1 VRALGEEPG
10 NSEGYWAQ
18 NYIDKAMELGI
29 LKAEDFD
36 SYLGP
41 VNFKQVITREE
52 MCMIIIRAVERL
64 EGEQT
69 FTDLTQVLQVV
80 TDSEDFSFKY
90 NKDIMKTY
98 KLGIITGYPDHTFKP
113 QGVLTRAE
121 ASAVVVRLIDPD
133 TRSTFDYE
141 EQYNEQ
147 YSGIESHLLGGANWV
162 DPVAAGVRESAE
174 EDWKLITSD
183 LSYIPDQH
191 NYDLGYIPKQ
201 LSDDEVMGS
210 FMYDENGPYGGH
222 IEDFERLLQRRIP
235 QDQVDIV
242 MKYLEQKTDKYTYL
256 KHDEAFFY
264 LDNDRYLVRVDEVK
278 LYDGQRNVKAAI
290 EVNFNIWY
298 RDQNFIDTYEKNIT
312 QIMPYTDV
320 VIYRYTR
327 STFDYEEQYNEQH
340 SGMESHLL
348 GGANWV
354 DPVTAGVR
362 ESAEEDWKLIT
373 SDLGYEPS
381 EYQLQHGL
389 VPKQSL
395 DTVIGALMYDENGPY
410 AGNLEDFER
419 LLQRRMPQD
428 QVDIVMEYLEQKKGY
443 LTYLKHDEAFFYL
456 DNDRYLVRLHEI
468 VTFEGTQYE
477 QAIAV
482 NFNIWYR
489 DQNFIDTYEKNITQI
504 MPYTDVVIYR

>member
-1 VRALGEEPG
+1 MERFRVKLKWNIEERIMNTLKGMAYVLTCLIMLSFFTPIYGARSTDVNTSDWFYDAVERLSEDDRGIIVGYPDGTFRPQTKLARDQFITMVVRALGEEPG

-29 LKAEDFD
+29 VKEEDFD

-64 EGEQT
+64 EGEQV

-133 TRSTFDYE
+133 TRPTFDYE

-147 YSGIESHLLGGANWV
+147 HSGMESHLLGGANWV
-162 DPVAAGVRESAE
+162 DPVAASNYDNAKA
-174 EDWKLITSD
+174 DWDLITSD
-183 LSYIPDQH
+183 MDYLPSKTSFELNRVKTQ
-191 NYDLGYIPKQ
+191 Q
-201 LSDDEVMGS
+201 SSDYASGIL
-210 FMYDENGPYGGH
+210 MYDENEPYVGH
-222 IEDFERLLQRRIP
+222 IEDFERLLQRRMP

-242 MKYLEQKTDKYTYL
+242 MEYLAQKTDKYTYL

-298 RDQNFIDTYEKNIT
+298 RDQNFIDTYEKDIT

-320 VIYRYTR
+320 VIYR
-327 STFDYEEQYNEQH
+327 
-340 SGMESHLL
+340 
-348 GGANWV
+348 
-354 DPVTAGVR
+354 
-362 ESAEEDWKLIT
+362 
-373 SDLGYEPS
+373 
-381 EYQLQHGL
+381 
-389 VPKQSL
+389 
-395 DTVIGALMYDENGPY
+395 
-410 AGNLEDFER
+410 
-419 LLQRRMPQD
+419 
-428 QVDIVMEYLEQKKGY
+428 
-443 LTYLKHDEAFFYL
+443 
-456 DNDRYLVRLHEI
+456 
-468 VTFEGTQYE
+468 
-477 QAIAV
+477 
-482 NFNIWYR
+482 
-489 DQNFIDTYEKNITQI
+489 
-504 MPYTDVVIYR
+504 

>member
-1 VRALGEEPG
+1 MNTLKGTAYVLTCLIMLSFFTPIYGARSTDVNTSDWFYDAVERLSEDERGIIVGYPDGTFRPEMRLARDQFITMVVRALGEEPG

-29 LKAEDFD
+29 LKEEDFD

-52 MCMIIIRAVERL
+52 MCMLIIRAVERL
-64 EGEQT
+64 EGEQA

-80 TDSEDFSFKY
+80 TDSKDFSFKY

-133 TRSTFDYE
+133 TRPTFDYE

-147 YSGIESHLLGGANWV
+147 HSGMESHLLGGANWV

-183 LSYIPDQH
+183 MEYGPTEKMIEFNLY
-191 NYDLGYIPKQ
+191 LKQ
-201 LSDDEVMGS
+201 SSDYVDGAL
-210 FMYDENGPYGGH
+210 MYDENEPYVGH
-222 IEDFERLLQRRIP
+222 IEDFERLLQRRMP

-242 MKYLEQKTDKYTYL
+242 MEYLEQKTDKYTYL

-264 LDNDRYLVRVDEVK
+264 LDNDRYLVRVDEV
-278 LYDGQRNVKAAI
+278 LAFRGTEYEQAM

-320 VIYRYTR
+320 VIYR
-327 STFDYEEQYNEQH
+327 
-340 SGMESHLL
+340 
-348 GGANWV
+348 
-354 DPVTAGVR
+354 
-362 ESAEEDWKLIT
+362 
-373 SDLGYEPS
+373 
-381 EYQLQHGL
+381 
-389 VPKQSL
+389 
-395 DTVIGALMYDENGPY
+395 
-410 AGNLEDFER
+410 
-419 LLQRRMPQD
+419 
-428 QVDIVMEYLEQKKGY
+428 
-443 LTYLKHDEAFFYL
+443 
-456 DNDRYLVRLHEI
+456 
-468 VTFEGTQYE
+468 
-477 QAIAV
+477 
-482 NFNIWYR
+482 
-489 DQNFIDTYEKNITQI
+489 
-504 MPYTDVVIYR
+504 

>member
-1 VRALGEEPG
+1 MNTLKGTVYVLTCLIMLSFFTPIYGARSTDVNTSDWFYDAAERLSEDDRGIIVGYPDGTFRPKMRLARDQFITMVVRALGEEPG

-64 EGEQT
+64 EGKQT

-133 TRSTFDYE
+133 TRPTFDYE
-141 EQYNEQ
+141 GQYNEQ
-147 YSGIESHLLGGANWV
+147 HSGMESHLLGGANWV

-183 LSYIPDQH
+183 MEYGPTEKMIEFNLY
-191 NYDLGYIPKQ
+191 LKQ
-201 LSDDEVMGS
+201 SSDYVDGAL
-210 FMYDENGPYGGH
+210 MYDENGSYSGH
-222 IEDFERLLQRRIP
+222 LEDFERLLQRRMP

-242 MKYLEQKTDKYTYL
+242 MEYLAQKTDKYTYL

-320 VIYRYTR
+320 VIYR
-327 STFDYEEQYNEQH
+327 
-340 SGMESHLL
+340 
-348 GGANWV
+348 
-354 DPVTAGVR
+354 
-362 ESAEEDWKLIT
+362 
-373 SDLGYEPS
+373 
-381 EYQLQHGL
+381 
-389 VPKQSL
+389 
-395 DTVIGALMYDENGPY
+395 
-410 AGNLEDFER
+410 
-419 LLQRRMPQD
+419 
-428 QVDIVMEYLEQKKGY
+428 
-443 LTYLKHDEAFFYL
+443 
-456 DNDRYLVRLHEI
+456 
-468 VTFEGTQYE
+468 
-477 QAIAV
+477 
-482 NFNIWYR
+482 
-489 DQNFIDTYEKNITQI
+489 
-504 MPYTDVVIYR
+504 

>member
-1 VRALGEEPG
+1 MNTLKGTTYVLTCLIMLSFFTPIYGARSTDVNTSDWFYDAVERLSEDDRGIIFGYPDGTFRPQTKLARDQFITMVVRALGEEPG

-18 NYIDKAMELGI
+18 NYIDKAIELGI

-121 ASAVVVRLIDPD
+121 ASAVVIRLIDPD
-133 TRSTFDYE
+133 TRPTFDYE

-147 YSGIESHLLGGANWV
+147 HSGMESHLLGGANWV
-162 DPVAAGVRESAE
+162 DPITASDAENAA
-174 EDWKLITSD
+174 EDWSLITGD
-183 LSYIPDQH
+183 M
-191 NYDLGYIPKQ
+191 GYSPTKYQVETNSVSQQSIDYAKGAF
-201 LSDDEVMGS
+201 E
-210 FMYDENGPYGGH
+210 YDENGPLEGH
-222 IEDFERLLQRRIP
+222 IESFERLLQRRMP

-242 MKYLEQKTDKYTYL
+242 MKYLVQKTDKYTYL

-298 RDQNFIDTYEKNIT
+298 RNQNFIDTYEKDIT

-320 VIYRYTR
+320 VIYR
-327 STFDYEEQYNEQH
+327 
-340 SGMESHLL
+340 
-348 GGANWV
+348 
-354 DPVTAGVR
+354 
-362 ESAEEDWKLIT
+362 
-373 SDLGYEPS
+373 
-381 EYQLQHGL
+381 
-389 VPKQSL
+389 
-395 DTVIGALMYDENGPY
+395 
-410 AGNLEDFER
+410 
-419 LLQRRMPQD
+419 
-428 QVDIVMEYLEQKKGY
+428 
-443 LTYLKHDEAFFYL
+443 
-456 DNDRYLVRLHEI
+456 
-468 VTFEGTQYE
+468 
-477 QAIAV
+477 
-482 NFNIWYR
+482 
-489 DQNFIDTYEKNITQI
+489 
-504 MPYTDVVIYR
+504 

>member
-1 VRALGEEPG
+1 MNTLKGTAYVLTCLIMLSFFTPIYGARSTDVNTSDWFYDAVERLSEDDRGIIVGYPDGTFRPEMRLARDQFITMVVRALGEEPG

-121 ASAVVVRLIDPD
+121 ASTVVVRLIDPD
-133 TRSTFDYE
+133 TRPTFDYE
-141 EQYNEQ
+141 AQYNEQ

-183 LSYIPDQH
+183 LSYYPDEKDF
-191 NYDLGYIPKQ
+191 DLGMANWQ
-201 LSDDEVMGS
+201 QSSDDILGS
-210 FMYDENGPYGGH
+210 FMYDENGPYAGN
-222 IEDFERLLQRRIP
+222 IEDFERLLQRRMP

-242 MKYLEQKTDKYTYL
+242 MEYLAQKKGYLTYLE
-256 KHDEAFFY
+256 HDEAFFY
-264 LDNDRYLVRVDEVK
+264 LDNDRYLVRIDEVMLGEGTK
-278 LYDGQRNVKAAI
+278 YQAAI

-320 VIYRYTR
+320 VIYR
-327 STFDYEEQYNEQH
+327 
-340 SGMESHLL
+340 
-348 GGANWV
+348 
-354 DPVTAGVR
+354 
-362 ESAEEDWKLIT
+362 
-373 SDLGYEPS
+373 
-381 EYQLQHGL
+381 
-389 VPKQSL
+389 
-395 DTVIGALMYDENGPY
+395 
-410 AGNLEDFER
+410 
-419 LLQRRMPQD
+419 
-428 QVDIVMEYLEQKKGY
+428 
-443 LTYLKHDEAFFYL
+443 
-456 DNDRYLVRLHEI
+456 
-468 VTFEGTQYE
+468 
-477 QAIAV
+477 
-482 NFNIWYR
+482 
-489 DQNFIDTYEKNITQI
+489 
-504 MPYTDVVIYR
+504 

>member
-1 VRALGEEPG
+1 MNALKGKAYVLTCLIMLSFFTPIYGASSTDVNTSDWFYDAVERLSEDDRGIIVGYPDGTFRPQMRLARDQFITMVVRALGEEPG

-18 NYIDKAMELGI
+18 NYIDKAIELGI
-29 LKAEDFD
+29 LKEEDFD

-52 MCMIIIRAVERL
+52 MCMIIMRAVERL

-80 TDSEDFSFKY
+80 KDSEDFSFKY

-121 ASAVVVRLIDPD
+121 ASTVVVRLIDPD
-133 TRSTFDYE
+133 TRPTFDYE

-147 YSGIESHLLGGANWV
+147 HPGMESHLLGGTNWV

-210 FMYDENGPYGGH
+210 FMYDENGPYAGNL
-222 IEDFERLLQRRIP
+222 EDFERLLQRRIP

-264 LDNDRYLVRVDEVK
+264 LDNDRYLVRVDEV
-278 LYDGQRNVKAAI
+278 LAFRGTEYEQAM

-320 VIYRYTR
+320 VIYR
-327 STFDYEEQYNEQH
+327 
-340 SGMESHLL
+340 
-348 GGANWV
+348 
-354 DPVTAGVR
+354 
-362 ESAEEDWKLIT
+362 
-373 SDLGYEPS
+373 
-381 EYQLQHGL
+381 
-389 VPKQSL
+389 
-395 DTVIGALMYDENGPY
+395 
-410 AGNLEDFER
+410 
-419 LLQRRMPQD
+419 
-428 QVDIVMEYLEQKKGY
+428 
-443 LTYLKHDEAFFYL
+443 
-456 DNDRYLVRLHEI
+456 
-468 VTFEGTQYE
+468 
-477 QAIAV
+477 
-482 NFNIWYR
+482 
-489 DQNFIDTYEKNITQI
+489 
-504 MPYTDVVIYR
+504 

>member
-1 VRALGEEPG
+1 MNTLKGTAYVLTCLIMLSFFTPIYGARSTDVNTSDWFYDAAERLSEDDRGIIVGYPDGTFRPKMRLARDQFITMVVRALGEEPG

-80 TDSEDFSFKY
+80 TDSKDFSFKY

-121 ASAVVVRLIDPD
+121 ASTVVVRLIDPD
-133 TRSTFDYE
+133 TRPTFDYE
-141 EQYNEQ
+141 A
-147 YSGIESHLLGGANWV
+147 H
-162 DPVAAGVRESAE
+162 
-174 EDWKLITSD
+174 
-183 LSYIPDQH
+183 
-191 NYDLGYIPKQ
+191 
-201 LSDDEVMGS
+201 
-210 FMYDENGPYGGH
+210 
-222 IEDFERLLQRRIP
+222 
-235 QDQVDIV
+235 
-242 MKYLEQKTDKYTYL
+242 
-256 KHDEAFFY
+256 
-264 LDNDRYLVRVDEVK
+264 
-278 LYDGQRNVKAAI
+278 
-290 EVNFNIWY
+290 
-298 RDQNFIDTYEKNIT
+298 
-312 QIMPYTDV
+312 
-320 VIYRYTR
+320 
-327 STFDYEEQYNEQH
+327 YNEQH

-348 GGANWV
+348 GGDNWV
-354 DPVTAGVR
+354 DPVAAEVR

-395 DTVIGALMYDENGPY
+395 DTVIGALMYDENEPY
-410 AGNLEDFER
+410 AGHIEDFER

-428 QVDIVMEYLEQKKGY
+428 QVDIVMEYLAQKTDKY
-443 LTYLKHDEAFFYL
+443 TYLKHDEAFFYL
-456 DNDRYLVRLHEI
+456 DNDRYLVRVDEVMI
-468 VTFEGTQYE
+468 AKGTQYE
-477 QAIAV
+477 QAGAV

>member
-1 VRALGEEPG
+1 MNTLKGTAYVLTCLIMLSFFTPIYGARSTDVNTSDWFYDAVERLGEDDRGIIVGYPDGTFRPQTKLARDQFITMVVRALGEEPG

-41 VNFKQVITREE
+41 VNFKQVVTREE

-69 FTDLTQVLQVV
+69 FIDLTQVLQVV

-133 TRSTFDYE
+133 TRPTFDYE

-147 YSGIESHLLGGANWV
+147 HSGMESHLLGGANWV

-210 FMYDENGPYGGH
+210 FMYDENGPYAGH
-222 IEDFERLLQRRIP
+222 
-235 QDQVDIV
+235 
-242 MKYLEQKTDKYTYL
+242 
-256 KHDEAFFY
+256 
-264 LDNDRYLVRVDEVK
+264 
-278 LYDGQRNVKAAI
+278 
-290 EVNFNIWY
+290 
-298 RDQNFIDTYEKNIT
+298 
-312 QIMPYTDV
+312 
-320 VIYRYTR
+320 
-327 STFDYEEQYNEQH
+327 
-340 SGMESHLL
+340 
-348 GGANWV
+348 
-354 DPVTAGVR
+354 
-362 ESAEEDWKLIT
+362 
-373 SDLGYEPS
+373 
-381 EYQLQHGL
+381 
-389 VPKQSL
+389 
-395 DTVIGALMYDENGPY
+395 
-410 AGNLEDFER
+410 LEDFER

-428 QVDIVMEYLEQKKGY
+428 QVDIVMEYLAQKKGY
-443 LTYLKHDEAFFYL
+443 LTYLEHDEAFFYL

-477 QAIAV
+477 QAVAV

>member
-1 VRALGEEPG
+1 MNTLKGTAYVLTCLIMLSFFTPIYGASSTDVNTNDWFYDAVERLSEDERGIIVGYPDGTFRPEMRLARDQFITMVVRALGEEPG

-29 LKAEDFD
+29 LKEEDFD

-133 TRSTFDYE
+133 TRPTFDYE
-141 EQYNEQ
+141 EHYNEQ
-147 YSGIESHLLGGANWV
+147 HSGMESHLLGGANWV
-162 DPVAAGVRESAE
+162 DPVAAEVRESAE

-183 LSYIPDQH
+183 LSYYPDEKDF
-191 NYDLGYIPKQ
+191 DLGMANWQ
-201 LSDDEVMGS
+201 QSADDILGS
-210 FMYDENGPYGGH
+210 FMYDENGPYAGH
-222 IEDFERLLQRRIP
+222 LEDFERLLQRRMP

-242 MKYLEQKTDKYTYL
+242 MEYLAQKTDKYTYL

-278 LYDGQRNVKAAI
+278 LYDGQRNVKAA
-290 EVNFNIWY
+290 V
-298 RDQNFIDTYEKNIT
+298 
-312 QIMPYTDV
+312 
-320 VIYRYTR
+320 
-327 STFDYEEQYNEQH
+327 
-340 SGMESHLL
+340 
-348 GGANWV
+348 
-354 DPVTAGVR
+354 
-362 ESAEEDWKLIT
+362 
-373 SDLGYEPS
+373 
-381 EYQLQHGL
+381 
-389 VPKQSL
+389 
-395 DTVIGALMYDENGPY
+395 
-410 AGNLEDFER
+410 
-419 LLQRRMPQD
+419 
-428 QVDIVMEYLEQKKGY
+428 
-443 LTYLKHDEAFFYL
+443 
-456 DNDRYLVRLHEI
+456 
-468 VTFEGTQYE
+468 
-477 QAIAV
+477 AV

>member
-1 VRALGEEPG
+1 MNTLKGTAYVLTCLIMLSFFTPIYGARSTDVNTSDWFYDAVERLSEDDRGIIVGYPDGTFRPEMRLARDQFITMVVRALGEEPG

-29 LKAEDFD
+29 LKEEDFD

-133 TRSTFDYE
+133 TRPTFDYE
-141 EQYNEQ
+141 AQYNEQ
-147 YSGIESHLLGGANWV
+147 HSGIESHLLGGANWV

-183 LSYIPDQH
+183 LSYTPDQKD
-191 NYDLGYIPKQ
+191 YEIGYTRKFRSEDSAIGA
-201 LSDDEVMGS
+201 L
-210 FMYDENGPYGGH
+210 MYDENGPYAGH
-222 IEDFERLLQRRIP
+222 LEDFERLLQRRMP
-235 QDQVDIV
+235 QEQVDIV
-242 MKYLEQKTDKYTYL
+242 MEYLEQKTDKYTYL

-320 VIYRYTR
+320 VIYR
-327 STFDYEEQYNEQH
+327 
-340 SGMESHLL
+340 
-348 GGANWV
+348 
-354 DPVTAGVR
+354 
-362 ESAEEDWKLIT
+362 
-373 SDLGYEPS
+373 
-381 EYQLQHGL
+381 
-389 VPKQSL
+389 
-395 DTVIGALMYDENGPY
+395 
-410 AGNLEDFER
+410 
-419 LLQRRMPQD
+419 
-428 QVDIVMEYLEQKKGY
+428 
-443 LTYLKHDEAFFYL
+443 
-456 DNDRYLVRLHEI
+456 
-468 VTFEGTQYE
+468 
-477 QAIAV
+477 
-482 NFNIWYR
+482 
-489 DQNFIDTYEKNITQI
+489 
-504 MPYTDVVIYR
+504 

>member
-1 VRALGEEPG
+1 MNTLKGTAYVLTCLIMLSFFTPIYGASSTDVNTSDWFYDAVERLSEDDRGIIVGYPDGTFRPEMRLARDQFITMVMRALGEEPG

-133 TRSTFDYE
+133 TRPTFDYE

-147 YSGIESHLLGGANWV
+147 HPGMESHLLGGANWV

-183 LSYIPDQH
+183 LGYEPSEYQLQH
-191 NYDLGYIPKQ
+191 GLVPKQ
-201 LSDDEVMGS
+201 SLDTVIGAL
-210 FMYDENGPYGGH
+210 MYDENGSYAGH
-222 IEDFERLLQRRIP
+222 IEDFERLLQRRMP

-242 MKYLEQKTDKYTYL
+242 MEYLAQKKDKYTYL

-320 VIYRYTR
+320 VIYR
-327 STFDYEEQYNEQH
+327 
-340 SGMESHLL
+340 
-348 GGANWV
+348 
-354 DPVTAGVR
+354 
-362 ESAEEDWKLIT
+362 
-373 SDLGYEPS
+373 
-381 EYQLQHGL
+381 
-389 VPKQSL
+389 
-395 DTVIGALMYDENGPY
+395 
-410 AGNLEDFER
+410 
-419 LLQRRMPQD
+419 
-428 QVDIVMEYLEQKKGY
+428 
-443 LTYLKHDEAFFYL
+443 
-456 DNDRYLVRLHEI
+456 
-468 VTFEGTQYE
+468 
-477 QAIAV
+477 
-482 NFNIWYR
+482 
-489 DQNFIDTYEKNITQI
+489 
-504 MPYTDVVIYR
+504 

>member
-1 VRALGEEPG
+1 MNTLKGTTYVLTCLIMLSFFTPIYGARSTDINTSDWFYDAVERLSEDDRGIIVGYPDGTFRPEMRLARDQFITMVVRALGEEPG

-29 LKAEDFD
+29 LKEEDFD

-80 TDSEDFSFKY
+80 TDSKDFSFKY

-133 TRSTFDYE
+133 TR
-141 EQYNEQ
+141 
-147 YSGIESHLLGGANWV
+147 
-162 DPVAAGVRESAE
+162 P
-174 EDWKLITSD
+174 
-183 LSYIPDQH
+183 
-191 NYDLGYIPKQ
+191 
-201 LSDDEVMGS
+201 
-210 FMYDENGPYGGH
+210 
-222 IEDFERLLQRRIP
+222 
-235 QDQVDIV
+235 
-242 MKYLEQKTDKYTYL
+242 
-256 KHDEAFFY
+256 
-264 LDNDRYLVRVDEVK
+264 
-278 LYDGQRNVKAAI
+278 
-290 EVNFNIWY
+290 
-298 RDQNFIDTYEKNIT
+298 
-312 QIMPYTDV
+312 
-320 VIYRYTR
+320 
-327 STFDYEEQYNEQH
+327 TFDYEEQYNEQH

-354 DPVTAGVR
+354 DPVAAGVR

-395 DTVIGALMYDENGPY
+395 DTVIGAFMYDENGPY

-428 QVDIVMEYLEQKKGY
+428 QVDIVMEYLAQKTDKD
-443 LTYLKHDEAFFYL
+443 TYLKHDEAFFYL
-456 DNDRYLVRLHEI
+456 DNDRYLVRVDEVKLYDGQRN
-468 VTFEGTQYE
+468 VK
-477 QAIAV
+477 AAVSV

>member
-1 VRALGEEPG
+1 MNTLKGTVYVLTCLIMLSFFTPIYGARSTDVNTSDWFYDAVEHLSEDDRGIIVGYPDGTFRPQTKLARDQFITMVVRALGEEPG

-29 LKAEDFD
+29 LKTEDFD

-121 ASAVVVRLIDPD
+121 ASTVLVRLIDPD
-133 TRSTFDYE
+133 TRPTFDYE

-147 YSGIESHLLGGANWV
+147 HSGMESHLLGGANWV

-210 FMYDENGPYGGH
+210 FMYD
-222 IEDFERLLQRRIP
+222 D
-235 QDQVDIV
+235 
-242 MKYLEQKTDKYTYL
+242 
-256 KHDEAFFY
+256 
-264 LDNDRYLVRVDEVK
+264 
-278 LYDGQRNVKAAI
+278 
-290 EVNFNIWY
+290 
-298 RDQNFIDTYEKNIT
+298 
-312 QIMPYTDV
+312 
-320 VIYRYTR
+320 
-327 STFDYEEQYNEQH
+327 
-340 SGMESHLL
+340 
-348 GGANWV
+348 
-354 DPVTAGVR
+354 
-362 ESAEEDWKLIT
+362 
-373 SDLGYEPS
+373 
-381 EYQLQHGL
+381 
-389 VPKQSL
+389 
-395 DTVIGALMYDENGPY
+395 NGPY
-410 AGNLEDFER
+410 AGHLEDFER

-428 QVDIVMEYLEQKKGY
+428 QVDIVMKYLAQKTDKD
-443 LTYLKHDEAFFYL
+443 TYLKHDEAFFYL

-477 QAIAV
+477 QAGAV